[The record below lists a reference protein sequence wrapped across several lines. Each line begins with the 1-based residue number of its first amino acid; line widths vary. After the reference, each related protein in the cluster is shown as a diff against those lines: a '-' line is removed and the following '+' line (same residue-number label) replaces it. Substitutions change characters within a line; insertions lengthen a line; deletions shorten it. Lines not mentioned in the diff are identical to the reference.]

1 MIIDISLHVLLQ
13 AAHTFCVSVLRVH
26 VVLCVHVLSM
36 CVPARLFTSDLAYIY
51 IYHAHYRLVSRFTGV
66 HFSMV
71 CMNVHQCTQ
80 HTVAHCILI

>member
-51 IYHAHYRLVSRFTGV
+51 IMLIIDLFLGLLVFISAWFV
-66 HFSMV
+66 
-71 CMNVHQCTQ
+71 
-80 HTVAHCILI
+80 